1 MHVALYIVSTP
12 IGNLEDITYRA
23 VRILGEVDLILAE
36 DTRVSKKLLNHYN
49 ISKPMLSYHDF
60 NKEKVT
66 PQIIK
71 RLKDNESIALMSD
84 AGTPGIADPAFNLV
98 REAILE
104 NISVYPLPGAS
115 AILSALVCSGLPTDR
130 FVFEYFLPHK
140 SSQRL
145 RLFEQFKNE
154 HRTVIFYESP
164 HRIIKVIGEMNSV
177 LANVTV
183 VIGRELTKIHEE
195 FLRGT
200 PQELLAHFTKKPPKG
215 EMVVLLNT
223 RITGNYKLSENDNET
238 VPECQED
245 D

>member
-1 MHVALYIVSTP
+1 MSLYIVATP

-23 VRILGEVDLILAE
+23 VKILSQVELVLAE
-36 DTRVSKKLLNHYN
+36 DTRVTKILLNHYN
-49 ISKPMLSYHDF
+49 ILKPLLSYHDF

-71 RLKDNESIALMSD
+71 RLKDKEEIALVSD

-98 REAILE
+98 REAIRE
-104 NISVYPLPGAS
+104 NIPIYPIPGAS
-115 AILSALVCSGLPTDR
+115 AILTALVCSGLPTDR

-145 RLFEQFKNE
+145 RLFEQLKTE
-154 HRTVIFYESP
+154 PRTVIFYETP
-164 HRIIKVIGEMNSV
+164 HRIIKVLTEMKQV
-177 LANVTV
+177 LSDTTI

-195 FLRGT
+195 FLRGK
-200 PQELLAHFTKKPPKG
+200 PDDLLIHFSKKPPKG

-223 RITGNYKLSENDNET
+223 RINVVFEKKDYTS
-238 VPECQED
+238 P
-245 D
+245 